1 MGNCFSFL
9 KSLSCISTIVLQHC
23 IFHASFIQERE
34 NYICHA
40 SFIQESKILCSLKVC
55 MYHCCHV
62 HLQVPVTRTMLLN
75 WQNNVRPPRWYGK
88 WLIRLC
94 SISLKLHAGNTKLLI
109 GRSTIFLTGNLMYL
123 MYFNPISSAFLTN
136 TTI

>member
-9 KSLSCISTIVLQHC
+9 KSLSCISTIVLQHY

-34 NYICHA
+34 HYICHA

-62 HLQVPVTRTMLLN
+62 HLQVPVTRTMLLK

-109 GRSTIFLTGNLMYL
+109 GRSTIFLTGNLMY
-123 MYFNPISSAFLTN
+123 FNHISSAFLTN